1 MSSTRPSRP
10 VVAVVGSV
18 ATDRVFTPPLK
29 SAEHAREACRLLGR
43 ELALAGCDLAVFSS
57 KPTYIERD
65 VVHGYAEA
73 CAAETPGNV
82 TAYPPRH
89 RSVDFA
95 LPEGSCVTVE
105 TVRDTSGE
113 WEVAYYRRLLTSDG
127 VLLMGGGQSTRIAG
141 IIAMSQRIPVLPVA
155 AFGGGA
161 GQVWVNLDKV
171 RNDTDDDDI
180 ALMGDDWRAGSA
192 SRLVACLLTQ
202 RRRRLE
208 AQAAIRREERSRARA
223 LNSGLL
229 AAVVCLLG
237 ALGLLITAGAPGP
250 AHAQRLAVF
259 LTAPLL
265 AAVAGALIRHTF
277 DTGTGWLQ
285 SAVRG
290 LGAGAVSVL
299 LYCAS
304 QLLALPGLLDHLDVR
319 RLLFFTVPLG
329 FSAGFT
335 FDLVYER
342 LRAGAVSVTPAGAD
356 PLAGPAQPSSGGTS
370 SAQTPSVGSNSPQ

>member
-1 MSSTRPSRP
+1 M
-10 VVAVVGSV
+10 
-18 ATDRVFTPPLK
+18 
-29 SAEHAREACRLLGR
+29 
-43 ELALAGCDLAVFSS
+43 FSS

-73 CAAETPGNV
+73 CTAETPGNV

-141 IIAMSQRIPVLPVA
+141 IIAMSQRIPVMPVA

-192 SRLVACLLTQ
+192 SRLVACLLAQ
-202 RRRRLE
+202 RRRWLE
-208 AQAAIRREERSRARA
+208 AQAAIQREERSRAWA

-237 ALGLLITAGAPGP
+237 ALGLLISAGDPGP

-259 LTAPLL
+259 LSAPLL

-290 LGAGAVSVL
+290 LGAGGVSVL

-304 QLLALPGLLDHLDVR
+304 QLLALPDLLDHLDVR

-342 LRAGAVSVTPAGAD
+342 LRAGAVPVTPAGAD
-356 PLAGPAQPSSGGTS
+356 PLAAPAQPPSGGS
-370 SAQTPSVGSNSPQ
+370 SSTQTPSVGSNSPQ

>member
-1 MSSTRPSRP
+1 M
-10 VVAVVGSV
+10 
-18 ATDRVFTPPLK
+18 
-29 SAEHAREACRLLGR
+29 
-43 ELALAGCDLAVFSS
+43 FSS

-73 CAAETPGNV
+73 CTSEAPGHV
-82 TAYPPRH
+82 AAYPPRH
-89 RSVDFA
+89 RDVDFA

-127 VLLMGGGQSTRIAG
+127 VLLVGGGQSTRIAG
-141 IIAMSQRIPVLPVA
+141 IIAMSQRIPVIPVA

-180 ALMGDDWRAGSA
+180 ALMGDDWRTSSA

-202 RRRRLE
+202 RRRRQE
-208 AQAAIRREERSRARA
+208 AEARA
-223 LNSGLL
+223 EREGRSKVWRLNSGLL
-229 AAVVCLLG
+229 VAVICLLG
-237 ALGLLITAGAPGP
+237 ALGLLVGAGAPGP
-250 AHAQRLAVF
+250 AGARRLAVF
-259 LTAPLL
+259 VAAPLL
-265 AAVAGALIRHTF
+265 AAVGGALIRHTF
-277 DTGTGWLQ
+277 EAGAGWLQ

-290 LGAGAVSVL
+290 LGAGVVSVL

-304 QLLALPGLLDHLDVR
+304 QLLALPDLLDHLDVR

-335 FDLVYER
+335 FDLVFER
-342 LRAGAVSVTPAGAD
+342 LRAGAVPVTPAGGD
-356 PLAGPAQPSSGGTS
+356 PLASPAQAPSGGS
-370 SAQTPSVGSNSPQ
+370 GSPQ